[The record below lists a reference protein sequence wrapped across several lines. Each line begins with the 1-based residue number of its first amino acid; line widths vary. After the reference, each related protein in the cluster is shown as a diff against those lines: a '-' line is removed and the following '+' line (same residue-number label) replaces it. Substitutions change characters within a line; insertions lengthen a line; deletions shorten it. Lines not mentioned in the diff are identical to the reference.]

1 MPVIQIATP
10 FNIDIEF
17 EIAAFNKRL
26 LAYLTDFFLL
36 VLYMFSILY
45 LLYGGFKVGEGS
57 GGLVMILLVIPTLFY
72 TTASEVLMNG
82 QTIGKK
88 IFNIKVVSLD
98 GGEPTLGQYLLRW
111 FMRFYEWGFIIFT
124 LFWSNGFTGLL
135 WLIIGGIT
143 SIIIIGVSPKSQRL
157 GDIVASTVVVNTKSK
172 LTVDDTIFMNI
183 AQSNYMVKFPE
194 VMRLS
199 DRDINTIKTVI
210 NQSAKTNQFDMCN
223 RVAFKVQK
231 VLNVSTDMY
240 AIDFL
245 EKIMEDYNYLS
256 TREYATTAQQL
267 KSIQKRLLSYN
278 DMPVGS

>member
-17 EIAAFNKRL
+17 EIAEFHKRL
-26 LAYLTDFFLL
+26 LAYLVDFVLL
-36 VLYMFSILY
+36 IVYMFSMLY
-45 LLYGGFKVGEGS
+45 LLYGGFRVGEGS
-57 GGLVMILLVIPTLFY
+57 RGMVMIVLVIPTLFY
-72 TTASEVLMNG
+72 TLVSEVIMNG

-88 IFNIKVVSLD
+88 ILHIKVVSLD

-124 LFWSNGFTGLL
+124 LFWSNGFTGVL

-143 SIIIIGVSPKSQRL
+143 SIIIIVISSKSQRL
-157 GDIVASTVVVNTKSK
+157 GDIVAGTVVVNTRSN
-172 LTVDDTIFMNI
+172 LTVNDTIFMNVTGT
-183 AQSNYMVKFPE
+183 NYQVKFPE

-199 DRDINTIKTVI
+199 DRDINTIKNVI
-210 NQSAKTNQFDMCN
+210 SQSAKTNHYDMCN
-223 RVAFKVQK
+223 RVAFKVQGVLK
-231 VLNVSTDMY
+231 VATDMY

-256 TREYATTAQQL
+256 TRE
-267 KSIQKRLLSYN
+267 
-278 DMPVGS
+278 